1 MVEVS
6 FTQHSGKA
14 DYAQQDAIWSGE
26 RSFQKRDLPTSTIS
40 LDKPVFVAIADGVA
54 VSPQPHL
61 ASLFV
66 VERLAKLV
74 ESSGLNSRTVR
85 NVHADLCNR
94 FAQGR
99 TLGSSTTLVAAY
111 LSDDWCQIVN
121 VGDSRAYLIRAD
133 GSFVQMSRDH
143 TVINDLRTDDLASED
158 IEYASFYDALAECL
172 IADHNEDQFLI
183 NQTRCQLGQNDSI
196 LLCSDGVHD
205 VLGSESLRRL
215 YSPSLG
221 THSQVEIW
229 RNAVLKAGAADN
241 FSMILFRL
249 VSHISPIAGDA
260 SSHSE

>member
-1 MVEVS
+1 MVEIS
-6 FTQHSGKA
+6 FTQNSGKV

-26 RSFQKRDLPTSTIS
+26 RSFQKKDLATTTII
-40 LDKPVFVAIADGVA
+40 LDKQACVAIADGVA

-66 VERLAKLV
+66 VERLAMLV
-74 ESSGLNSRTVR
+74 RSSALNSRTVR

-94 FAQGR
+94 FARGK
-99 TLGSSTTLVAAY
+99 TLGSSATLVAAY
-111 LSDDWCQIVN
+111 LSDEGCQIVN
-121 VGDSRAYLIRAD
+121 VGDSRAYLIRED

-143 TVINDLRTDDLASED
+143 TVISDFRMNELASDD

-183 NQTRCQLGQNDSI
+183 NQTRCQLSPNDSI

-215 YSPSLG
+215 YSQSLG

-229 RNAVLKAGAADN
+229 RNAVLKAGATDN
-241 FSMILFRL
+241 FSMILLRL
-249 VSHISPIAGDA
+249 VGA
-260 SSHSE
+260 